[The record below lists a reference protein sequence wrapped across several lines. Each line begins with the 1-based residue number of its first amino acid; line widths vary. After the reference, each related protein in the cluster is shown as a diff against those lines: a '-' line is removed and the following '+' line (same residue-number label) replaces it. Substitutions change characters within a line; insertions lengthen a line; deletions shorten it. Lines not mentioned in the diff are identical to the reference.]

1 MRFDVIKKLVVYQ
14 NKTSNF
20 HFCKGSSMYVFVCL
34 LFFFYLIKNMI
45 HVYSK

>member
-1 MRFDVIKKLVVYQ
+1 MRFDVIKILVVYQ

-20 HFCKGSSMYVFVCL
+20 HFCKGSCMYVFVCL
-34 LFFFYLIKNMI
+34 FVFFNLIKNMI